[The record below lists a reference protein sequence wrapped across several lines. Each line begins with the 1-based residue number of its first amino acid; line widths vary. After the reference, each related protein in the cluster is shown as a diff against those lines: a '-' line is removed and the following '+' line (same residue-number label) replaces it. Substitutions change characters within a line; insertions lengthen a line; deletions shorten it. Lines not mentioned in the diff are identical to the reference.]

1 MATKKPASSAKKSTA
16 KKTSSKTTKV
26 TTVKAASASKSSGK
40 LFDSKVLRSPL
51 LAAGVGE
58 FVGAFLLA
66 AAVIAGQ
73 GQPIVVLFAVIG
85 ILLAAGAISGGHL
98 NPALTIA
105 AWATKR
111 IKGVR
116 ALVYIVAQVLGAALA
131 LVVLNA
137 FVGAAP
143 EPTAQQSLYQQ
154 APQLFQAQDL
164 PKDKE
169 SVAFFAELLGAT
181 IFGFAVAAAWR
192 QKERLTSAFGY
203 GVGLFVALL
212 VAGSSAAAVAA
223 STVLNPA
230 VAVAIKAL
238 DLGNVST
245 LWPWPVAVYLVAT
258 TVGAIIG
265 FVLHDVLNA
274 QGDGGKD

>member
-58 FVGAFLLA
+58 FVGGFLLA

-73 GQPIVVLFAVIG
+73 GQPIVVLFALIG
-85 ILLAAGAISGGHL
+85 ILLAAGAISGGHF

-111 IKGVR
+111 IKANR
-116 ALVYIVAQVLGAALA
+116 ALIYIVAQVLGAALA
-131 LVVLNA
+131 LVVLNY

-143 EPTAQQSLYQQ
+143 QPTAQQSLYQQ
-154 APQLFQAQDL
+154 TPQLFQAQEL
-164 PKDKE
+164 PKNKE
-169 SVAFFAELLGAT
+169 TVVFFAELLGAT

-192 QKERLTSAFGY
+192 LKEQLASAFSY
-203 GVGLFVALL
+203 SVGLFVALL
-212 VAGSSAAAVAA
+212 VAGSAAAAVSA

-230 VAVAIKAL
+230 VAVAIKAV

-245 LWPWPVAVYLVAT
+245 LWPWPIAIYVVAT
-258 TVGAIIG
+258 SVGAIIG
-265 FVLHDVLNA
+265 FVLNDILSGQA
-274 QGDGGKD
+274 DGGKD